1 MAALEFAMGTL
12 YLVST
17 PIGNLEDIT
26 LRALRVLREASLI
39 AAEDLRSAQRLLAR
53 YEIST
58 PCLAYH
64 QHNKLSQLDELLTAL
79 ANGDVAVIADAGTPA
94 VSAPGFELVS
104 ACIAAGFDVVPVPGP
119 SAPVAALVASGLPA
133 DQWTNLGFLPRRG
146 AERRA
151 LLQSLADAPRTL
163 VCFEEAHRLL
173 DALADMLALL
183 GDRRIVLAHNLTKPH
198 EQFRRERISQA
209 IAHFQAHR
217 PRGEF
222 TLVVEGRHWPASSR
236 KVQDAEQVAAAGAT
250 LPDEELP
257 SEADVAARLR
267 TLRALGKS
275 GSAASRQVAR
285 ELGLNKSLI
294 YQIWIGLDQEHVA
307 SDEA

>member
-1 MAALEFAMGTL
+1 
-12 YLVST
+12 
-17 PIGNLEDIT
+17 
-26 LRALRVLREASLI
+26 
-39 AAEDLRSAQRLLAR
+39 
-53 YEIST
+53 
-58 PCLAYH
+58 
-64 QHNKLSQLDELLTAL
+64 
-79 ANGDVAVIADAGTPA
+79 
-94 VSAPGFELVS
+94 
-104 ACIAAGFDVVPVPGP
+104 
-119 SAPVAALVASGLPA
+119 VAALVASGLPA

-151 LLQSLADAPRTL
+151 LLQSLVDAPRTL
-163 VCFEEAHRLL
+163 VCFEESHRLI

-198 EQFRRERISQA
+198 EQFRRERVSQA

-222 TLVVEGRHWPASSR
+222 TLVVEGRHWPAASAR
-236 KVQDAEQVAAAGAT
+236 KAPAAEQVAAAGAA

-294 YQIWIGLDQEHVA
+294 YQIWIGLDQQQVA
-307 SDEA
+307 SDE

>member
-1 MAALEFAMGTL
+1 MGTL

-39 AAEDLRSAQRLLAR
+39 AAEDLRSARRLLAR

-58 PCLAYH
+58 PCLVYH
-64 QHNKLSQLDELLTAL
+64 QHNKLSQLDDLLTAL
-79 ANGDVAVIADAGTPA
+79 ANGDVALIADAGTPA

-119 SAPVAALVASGLPA
+119 SAPVAALVASGLTA

-163 VCFEEAHRLL
+163 VCFEESHRLL
-173 DALADMLALL
+173 DALTDMLALW
-183 GDRRIVLAHNLTKPH
+183 GDRRIVIAHNLTKPH

-209 IAHFQAHR
+209 IAHFQGHR

-222 TLVVEGRHWPASSR
+222 TLVVEGRHWPGSSR
-236 KVQDAEQVAAAGAT
+236 KAQAVEQVAAAGAA

-257 SEADVAARLR
+257 SEADVVARLR

-294 YQIWIGLDQEHVA
+294 YQIWIGLDQEQVA